1 MILAH
6 NLESMNTNRQYKIV
20 TKNKEKAAERLAS
33 GYKINRAAD
42 NAAGLA
48 ISEKMRSQVRGLK
61 RAEKN
66 VQEGI
71 NFVQTADGALSE
83 IQAMMHRVHEL
94 AVQAANDTNTDED
107 RKFIDE
113 EIQMYKEEINYIF
126 EETEYNT
133 IKIWDTNTDSKV
145 QIGTEKKKA
154 LDVAN
159 SGSYISTFS
168 VNEKNKAKIAYNG
181 YKIEVQGTN
190 ESDPDTYGFKIKW
203 QGWDN
208 KDYETKLISWDDV
221 KAQGGKSFSCKLSD
235 YVDLA
240 ADPDLAGIDFPIRW
254 TTEETATIDDI
265 ANSIDGT
272 VFSSYVSSSESTTML
287 SGQSHP
293 GVSFSIDT
301 NYLAEL
307 ASERNVEQ
315 YDTDWIQPELT
326 NGTNVI
332 DMPGYTDT
340 GEDKGWKIHF
350 NMPNIGNVTA
360 TSSSLY
366 YYSSDTRPEKE
377 GIWWRW
383 GTYSNGGRYKYSI
396 NHNPTPNDGTLHS
409 VTDCITN
416 SKANGTSLSKD
427 NEGSGTIVVTFNMT
441 PDAGSFT
448 YEGRTE
454 NSIGTIRM
462 YISSVTKNDTEETIM
477 NKVKAALNDAT
488 VFDVYEGN
496 NTSGKP
502 YSSTHYVDNVYE
514 NNYMIDVPVYET
526 YHDRAIQS
534 GANTD
539 QAIHLIYKSLRLMNL
554 GIHDSNVLTREA
566 ASKTIADVQAA
577 LDIVSEQRSLFGAYQ
592 NRMEY
597 AEKNDANGA
606 ENTQAAESRIRDA
619 DMADEMVVF
628 SKESILQQ
636 AATSM
641 LAQANQSK
649 QGILSLLN
657 G

>member
-20 TKNKEKAAERLAS
+20 TKNKEKVAERLAS

-83 IQAMMHRVHEL
+83 IQGMLHRMHEL
-94 AVQAANDTNTDED
+94 AVQAANDTNTDKD
-107 RKFIDE
+107 REFIDE
-113 EIQMYKEEINYIF
+113 EIQVYKEEINYIF

-133 IKIWDTNTDSKV
+133 IKIWDTNTNNRI

-168 VNEKNKAKIAYNG
+168 VNENNKAKIAYAG
-181 YKIEVQGTN
+181 YKIEVQGTDV
-190 ESDPDTYGFKIKW
+190 SDPDTYGFKVTW

-208 KDYETKLISWDDV
+208 NHYETKLISWDDV
-221 KAQGGKSFSCKLSD
+221 KAQGGTSFRCMLSD

-240 ADPDLAGIDFPIRW
+240 ADPDLAGIDFPISW
-254 TTEETATIDDI
+254 TTEETATVEDI
-265 ANSIDGT
+265 ANALDGRVYSSRID
-272 VFSSYVSSSESTTML
+272 SSEYTTML

-293 GVSFSIDT
+293 GVSFSINT
-301 NYLAEL
+301 SYLAEL
-307 ASERNVEQ
+307 ASGRNVEQ
-315 YDTDWIQPELT
+315 YDTDWITPALT

-332 DMPGYTDT
+332 DMPSYTDT
-340 GEDKGWKIHF
+340 GEDIGWKIHF

-366 YYSSDTRPEKE
+366 YYSNDTRPEKE
-377 GIWWRW
+377 GIWWQWRP
-383 GTYSNGGRYKYSI
+383 YSNGGRYKDLI
-396 NHNPTPNDGTLHS
+396 EHNPTPNDGTLHS

-416 SKANGTSLSKD
+416 SANNGLSLKRNS
-427 NEGSGTIVVTFNMT
+427 EGSGTIVVSFNIT

-448 YEGRTE
+448 YEGRTG
-454 NSIGTIRM
+454 NSIGTITM
-462 YISSVTKNDTEETIM
+462 IISSITKNDTEETIM
-477 NKVKAALNDAT
+477 NKVKAALNGAT

-496 NTSGKP
+496 NTSGRP
-502 YSSTHYVDNVYE
+502 SPSTHYVYGLYE

-526 YHDRAIQS
+526 RHDRAIQS
-534 GANTD
+534 GANKD

-554 GIHDSNVLTREA
+554 GIHDSNVRTEEA
-566 ASKTIADVQAA
+566 ASKAITDVQSA

-636 AATSM
+636 AASSM